1 MSFWGTLFGW
11 TKSFFTYVAETIVG
25 QAAESLS
32 DAALD
37 IVQNLESKHDLSG
50 KEKFNQAKDVLAKKY
65 PSVQTAAINLAIES
79 AVAIVKDQME

>member
-1 MSFWGTLFGW
+1 MGFWGALFGW
-11 TKSFFTYVAETIVG
+11 TKSFFSYVAETVLG

-37 IVQNLESKHDLSG
+37 IVQNMESKQDLSG

-65 PSVQTAAINLAIES
+65 PSIQTAAINLAIES

>member
-37 IVQNLESKHDLSG
+37 IVQRLESKQDLSG
-50 KEKFNQAKDVLAKKY
+50 KDKFNQARDILVNKY
-65 PSVQTAAINLAIES
+65 PSVEAAAINLAIES
-79 AVAIVKDQME
+79 FFLPPRLWK